1 MHNGLKYFL
10 VFALGAAA
18 GSVATWKIVKTKYE
32 RIAQEEI
39 ESVKEVFSRLSK
51 TDDKEESEE
60 EVEEAISEA
69 EVVEY
74 KTILSDYQTDTEK
87 GGSES
92 MKLPRPRVIA
102 PEEYGDN
109 ENYENISLT
118 YYAGDDVL
126 ADELNEPVEDVENT
140 VGLDFDTHFGEYEDD
155 SVFIVNDRLK
165 CYYEILMDY
174 RNHKDVMTAMDI
186 MMTTEDDLN
195 PYEDDE

>member
-10 VFALGAAA
+10 IFALGAAA
-18 GSVATWKIVKTKYE
+18 GSAVTWKIVKTKYE

-39 ESVKEVFSRLSK
+39 DSVKDVFSRLNK
-51 TDDKEESEE
+51 AETKNDPAED
-60 EVEEAISEA
+60 EVEEVMSEA

-74 KTILSDYQTDTEK
+74 KTILDNYQTDIEK

-109 ENYENISLT
+109 DEYENISLT
-118 YYAGDDVL
+118 YYAGDDIL
-126 ADELNEPVEDVENT
+126 ADELNEPVEDIENT

-155 SVFIVNDRLK
+155 SVFVVNDRLK

-174 RNHKDVMTAMDI
+174 RNHSDVVDA
-186 MMTTEDDLN
+186 DLN
-195 PYEDDE
+195 PYEDEE